1 MSESKQNSRR
11 NNLLAEAVGE
21 KPATSVKGYTR
32 AVRRKLYFLFALL
45 LLVIVLMKEARKPE
59 NWMWMGF
66 DRNAVADS
74 SAIELNSFNDD
85 PIEESQLSHD
95 IAEGTLTSTAPS
107 TNTLDSQTDLE
118 RTQFWKQLWQ
128 TLETED
134 KTALVELIQ
143 LTQKPLAERD
153 VNWADFEPLAEA
165 ITDAKQ
171 VGENFPESWNSKIK
185 PGLLAVIKGED
196 VTIGQQSK
204 IGELFKT
211 LDGLILDELDDFTSP
226 SRKSDQPAWFRYW
239 GRILD
244 EEQHSAAEDVSAV
257 QLVAQPDVWRFK
269 PIRIR
274 GRLLSG
280 RSRKAG
286 IHGPLRNQGTWYEW
300 WIGNEHGASEV
311 WCIYTANKPD
321 SLEVGDKFSNFDVS
335 INSNGYFYK
344 VRSYVD
350 GKSQGNH
357 CPLIFADSLTVLKN
371 SNPIAEATWTPSLA
385 NMITG
390 VLAVVILAFGIAML
404 VHRSDR
410 HKLPQPSG
418 EYKEAINQHL
428 DSLENDPDIKS
439 MAERLEELS

>member
-1 MSESKQNSRR
+1 MSESKQKSTR
-11 NNLLAEAVGE
+11 NNLLAESVGE

-45 LLVIVLMKEARKPE
+45 LLVIIMMKEARKPE

-66 DRNAVADS
+66 DRNAVADA
-74 SAIELNSFNDD
+74 SAIELNGFSDEPNQESHLANDA
-85 PIEESQLSHD
+85 
-95 IAEGTLTSTAPS
+95 AEGTLTHAAQTN
-107 TNTLDSQTDLE
+107 NTLDSQTDLDH
-118 RTQFWKQLWQ
+118 TQFWKQLWES
-128 TLETED
+128 LETED
-134 KTALVELIQ
+134 KTALVELVQ

-153 VNWADFEPLAEA
+153 VNWADFEPLAEVLA
-165 ITDAKQ
+165 NAKPA
-171 VGENFPESWNSKIK
+171 GDNFPKSWNSKIK
-185 PGLLAVIKGED
+185 PGLLAVAKGED

-204 IGELFKT
+204 IGELFET
-211 LDGLILDELDDFTSP
+211 LDPLILDELEDFTSP

-239 GRILD
+239 GRVLD
-244 EEQHSAAEDVSAV
+244 EEQHAATEDVSAV

-274 GRLLSG
+274 GKLLSG

-286 IHGPLRNQGTWYEW
+286 IHGPLRSQDTWYEW
-300 WIGNEHGASEV
+300 WVGNEHGASEV

-321 SLEVGDKFSNFDVS
+321 SLEVGDKFSDFDVS
-335 INSNGYFYK
+335 INSDGYFYK

-357 CPLIFADSLTVLKN
+357 CPLILANSLTVLKK
-371 SNPIAEATWTPSLA
+371 SNPIAEATWTPSLTT
-385 NMITG
+385 MIVG
-390 VLAVVILAFGIAML
+390 VLAVIAIAFGVAML

-410 HKLPQPSG
+410 HKLPQPGG